1 MVKKDGAV
9 IVNKPHQMKM
19 LPQFYQTH
27 LKNQVKLADYLTLS
41 ILLNLLQS
49 IKQVS
54 LERLATA
61 LPFPIKFESRRR
73 KLQRFLA
80 LPQWNVETIWLPL
93 INHWLKMRLPN
104 PQTVHIAIDRTR
116 WQLINVLVISLI
128 WQRRAIPLYVE
139 LLPKKGN
146 SNLVEQTSALAKVL
160 PILSIYHVI
169 VLGDREF
176 CSIDLASWLREKNVS
191 FCFRLK
197 KSHYIEVENEIWL
210 QLKDLGLTPGISF
223 YLRGHK
229 ITKTKQVAGFDLAAK
244 WQRKYR
250 DNWAIEGWFILTNLD
265 SLDAAIS
272 AYTKRF
278 GIEEM
283 FRDFKKG
290 GYNLEA
296 TNVEGQ
302 RLISLLILIAIAYTL
317 SSTEGQKIKHMGLQ
331 SYVGRV
337 NEPRRS
343 ERRHSNF
350 YIGLYGYTWVNFW
363 SNCAELV
370 TQLMELNPNKRP
382 FYQRGLRAMNLIQS
396 KL

>member
-1 MVKKDGAV
+1 
-9 IVNKPHQMKM
+9 
-19 LPQFYQTH
+19 
-27 LKNQVKLADYLTLS
+27 
-41 ILLNLLQS
+41 
-49 IKQVS
+49 
-54 LERLATA
+54 
-61 LPFPIKFESRRR
+61 
-73 KLQRFLA
+73 
-80 LPQWNVETIWLPL
+80 L
-93 INHWLKMRLPN
+93 ITHWLKTRLPN
-104 PQTVHIAIDRTR
+104 HQTVHIAIDRTR

-128 WQRRAIPLYVE
+128 WQRRAIPIFFE

-146 SNLVEQTSALAKVL
+146 SNLAEQTSALAKVL
-160 PILSIYHVI
+160 PILSEYHVI

-176 CSIDLASWLREKNVS
+176 CSVDLASWLREKNVF
-191 FCFRLK
+191 FCLRLK

-210 QLKDLGLTPGISF
+210 QLKDLGLSPGISF

-250 DNWAIEGWFILTNLD
+250 DTWAIEGWFILTNLG

-296 TNVEGQ
+296 TNVDGQ
-302 RLISLLILIAIAYTL
+302 RLIALLILIAIAYTL
-317 SSTEGQKIKHMGLQ
+317 STTEGQKIKHMGLQ

-337 NEPRRS
+337 TEPRRS
-343 ERRHSNF
+343 KRRHSNF
-350 YIGLYGYTWVNFW
+350 YIGLYGDPAFLTK
-363 SNCAELV
+363 SAI
-370 TQLMELNPNKRP
+370 
-382 FYQRGLRAMNLIQS
+382 ANLKNLTVS
-396 KL
+396 GFDRNHCCLGKPDSVW